1 MLTPYTKI
9 NSKWF
14 TDLNVSLENIKL
26 LKEITG
32 SNLLDMGFSNIFKD
46 MSPQARE
53 TKATINYRNY
63 TKIKSFCAARE
74 TISKTKRQPTKWKK
88 IFTNEISDKEVIF
101 KMHKRLIQLATTNGV
116 GKTGQLHTKE

>member
-88 IFTNEISDKEVIF
+88 IFTNEISDKELIF
-101 KMHKRLIQLATTNGV
+101 KMHKRLIQLAT
-116 GKTGQLHTKE
+116 KKAK